1 MFGNGEWCG
10 KHPLSRGNNQA
21 TKRLVGSLGKM
32 PKVVGTTLETKWRN
46 PINLRKYKRD
56 KGNHE
61 QKKKKGKGG
70 GVTIGRQRKKTP
82 REKREKKLERKQEN
96 QVVRK
101 RELWQK

>member
-1 MFGNGEWCG
+1 M
-10 KHPLSRGNNQA
+10 SRGNNQA

-46 PINLRKYKRD
+46 PINLRKYKRG

-61 QKKKKGKGG
+61 QKKKKKKGKGG

>member
-32 PKVVGTTLETKWRN
+32 SKVVGTTLETKWRN

-61 QKKKKGKGG
+61 QKKKKKGKGG
-70 GVTIGRQRKKTP
+70 RSDNR
-82 REKREKKLERKQEN
+82 
-96 QVVRK
+96 
-101 RELWQK
+101 